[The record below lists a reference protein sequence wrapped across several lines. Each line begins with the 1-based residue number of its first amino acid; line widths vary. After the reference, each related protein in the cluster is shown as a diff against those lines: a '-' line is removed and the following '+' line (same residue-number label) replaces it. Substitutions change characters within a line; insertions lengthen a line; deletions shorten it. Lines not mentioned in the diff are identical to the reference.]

1 MWSGSTDE
9 QQMIAELSKDLV
21 TRVAPEEL
29 DIFDDLLQDY
39 FENPQPPDRTAKAGD
54 DALGFG
60 LGEVMI
66 AMTPVAAAVAT
77 AALNFLLQAVLKAAQ
92 DETVAQVRSRLKPL
106 FERKAKADKLSLTT
120 EQLKQLRDTAR
131 ASAEQYGL
139 DAKQAAQLTNALL
152 VALMLDEP
160 AKSAA

>member
-1 MWSGSTDE
+1 MWSGSTED
-9 QQMIAELSKDLV
+9 QQIIAELSKEMIMH
-21 TRVAPEEL
+21 VAPEEL
-29 DIFDDLLQDY
+29 DIFDDLLQGY
-39 FENPQPPDRTAKAGD
+39 FENPQPPDRTAKASD

-106 FERKAKADKLSLTT
+106 FERKAKTDKLSLTT

-131 ASAEQYGL
+131 ASAVQFGL
-139 DAKQAAQLTNALL
+139 DVQQAEQMTNALL
-152 VALMLDEP
+152 VTLMLDKP
-160 AKSAA
+160 AKGAA